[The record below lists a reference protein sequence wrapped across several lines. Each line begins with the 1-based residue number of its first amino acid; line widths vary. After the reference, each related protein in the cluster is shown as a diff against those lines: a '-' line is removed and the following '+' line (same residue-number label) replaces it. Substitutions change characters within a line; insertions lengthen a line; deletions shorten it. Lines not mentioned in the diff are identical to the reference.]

1 MRQDWGGKAFRLVAA
16 DLDRDAD
23 LVENMILR
31 ASACWNHRI
40 RRPFSVTCVAGGSR
54 FWAAGPR
61 QNNSRHARVV
71 TAQQHPPHPRSP
83 EQSLYATRR
92 IGTDRPL
99 PLSILRVRRR
109 QRSSLGGTL
118 RRTSMKLNE
127 GFLEAADLRAKSSTR
142 SNGPLSLC
150 CSRREGT
157 KICSLSKL
165 VCRLAPRDR

>member
-1 MRQDWGGKAFRLVAA
+1 MRQNWGGKAFRLVAA

-31 ASACWNHRI
+31 ASACWSHRI
-40 RRPFSVTCVAGGSR
+40 RPFSVTCVAGGSR
-54 FWAAGPR
+54 VWAAGPR

-83 EQSLYATRR
+83 EQGLYATRR

-142 SNGPLSLC
+142 GNGPLSLC

-165 VCRLAPRDR
+165 VCRLAPRNR